1 MDSISLF
8 CKTYSTD
15 LYRVTRLLTSVQKYN
30 MDRIKAYISVPRV
43 EFKLFETALKEFDVC
58 ILTDQEILAA
68 NPHLILEDIEK
79 SSGQLQQQVVKAE
92 FWRLNFSKSYV
103 CLDSDAKFIKPFYK
117 TDFLYKDDLPY
128 TVMDEAQ
135 EFLEFI
141 LTTPKKK
148 IYDDFFYGGKL
159 YQNIF
164 GRLGKVY
171 SFGPMPVIWHRN
183 VWESL
188 ERNYLNKNNINIY
201 QAFIKYPSEIP
212 WYGEALLAYEAIPL
226 LPCQPLFKVYHYAN
240 QYDSDAR
247 KGWTEKLLAKIYL
260 GVIYQSSW
268 QRDLDWPQEGGSR
281 TSKAV
286 RRLKRYLGRV

>member
-1 MDSISLF
+1 
-8 CKTYSTD
+8 
-15 LYRVTRLLTSVQKYN
+15 

-68 NPHLILEDIEK
+68 NPHLILEDIDK

-188 ERNYLNKNNINIY
+188 ERNYLNNNNINIY
-201 QAFIKYPSEIP
+201 QAFLNYPSEIP

-226 LPCQPLFKVYHYAN
+226 RPCQPLFKVYHYAN
-240 QYDSDAR
+240 QYDADYQR
-247 KGWTEKLLAKIYL
+247 GWTEKLLAKIYM

-268 QRDLDWPQEGGSR
+268 ERNLDWPKEGGSVG
-281 TSKAV
+281 SKAV

>member
-1 MDSISLF
+1 
-8 CKTYSTD
+8 
-15 LYRVTRLLTSVQKYN
+15 

-188 ERNYLNKNNINIY
+188 ERNYLNKNNINKIDTHRDRFLGK
-201 QAFIKYPSEIP
+201 QKLSHRIAVDDTFIIIIIIIIIKSIIIKSIIILYD
-212 WYGEALLAYEAIPL
+212 YLL
-226 LPCQPLFKVYHYAN
+226 
-240 QYDSDAR
+240 
-247 KGWTEKLLAKIYL
+247 
-260 GVIYQSSW
+260 
-268 QRDLDWPQEGGSR
+268 
-281 TSKAV
+281 
-286 RRLKRYLGRV
+286 